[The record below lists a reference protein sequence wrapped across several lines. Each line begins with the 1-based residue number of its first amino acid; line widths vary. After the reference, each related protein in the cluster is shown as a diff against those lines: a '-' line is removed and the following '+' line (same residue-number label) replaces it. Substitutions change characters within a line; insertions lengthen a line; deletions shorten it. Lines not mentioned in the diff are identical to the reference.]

1 MVEVYAVLAMRQ
13 KRLAHRV
20 LAFVLSVCA
29 AALVVASG
37 LPHDHGRS
45 TASHPQHACRLCKLQ
60 ETSSATPP
68 QPAIPHALL
77 IVVAIRLA
85 APSESPRAIQLAR
98 ATPPRAPP
106 VLS

>member
-1 MVEVYAVLAMRQ
+1 MKQ
-13 KRLAHRV
+13 KPLVHRV
-20 LAFVLSVCA
+20 LVLALSACA

-45 TASHPQHACRLCKLQ
+45 AASHPQHACRLCKLQ

-68 QPAIPHALL
+68 QPAAPSALL
-77 IVVAIRLA
+77 VVVAIRLA
-85 APSESPRAIQLAR
+85 TPSESPRAIQFTR

-106 VLS
+106 LIS